1 MTKAENRAAA
11 KAWHAERQRQM
22 RAEMHQANV
31 AADIEK
37 LREFR
42 WYIML
47 HRKVLEVDADPL
59 IAAIE
64 AHAERLTG
72 DKHALSLQGH
82 SIP

>member
-11 KAWHAERQRQM
+11 KAWQEERQRQY
-22 RAEMHQANV
+22 REDQHKANV
-31 AADIEK
+31 AADVEK
-37 LREFR
+37 LTEFR

-47 HRKVLEVDADPL
+47 HRKVMDVNADPL

-64 AHAERLTG
+64 EHAERLTG
-72 DKHALSLQGH
+72 DKHALSLKSH